1 MKNVLITGTTSGIG
15 KAFAEKFASTGNNI
29 ILVSRDRK
37 KLEQQQL
44 FLQNQYHVTVNF
56 IAYDLAKEDA
66 VDLIMAQIDNWNIS
80 IDFLVNNAGFNECG
94 LFSGTDINKEIKM
107 IDLHIRFI
115 TCLTKR
121 ILPIM
126 EKNNYGHIL
135 NIGSTGSFIPSPSD
149 AVYSAT
155 KAYIMSFSNALY
167 GEYENTGIKI
177 TLLCPG
183 ATETEFAPK
192 ANIEHTLLFK
202 FAVMKPVKV
211 VNMAYPKMLKEK
223 RLIIPGLYNKLLVF
237 FSKIMPVKITNK
249 LTMIMLNSH

>member
-94 LFSGTDINKEIKM
+94 LFSGTDINK
-107 IDLHIRFI
+107 
-115 TCLTKR
+115 
-121 ILPIM
+121 
-126 EKNNYGHIL
+126 
-135 NIGSTGSFIPSPSD
+135 
-149 AVYSAT
+149 
-155 KAYIMSFSNALY
+155 
-167 GEYENTGIKI
+167 
-177 TLLCPG
+177 
-183 ATETEFAPK
+183 
-192 ANIEHTLLFK
+192 
-202 FAVMKPVKV
+202 
-211 VNMAYPKMLKEK
+211 
-223 RLIIPGLYNKLLVF
+223 
-237 FSKIMPVKITNK
+237 
-249 LTMIMLNSH
+249 